1 MTQWLRACAAPADDP
16 SSVPSTHIGW
26 FTTACDS
33 QSRGPDGLSWF
44 SGHLY
49 SAFTSHLPPPNIHK
63 DKISLKQTNMCLGK
77 TSRRKHSFHNA
88 NCEDM
93 EGLPRFSDWE
103 NSIVAISSK
112 VSYTPDT
119 IRIEIRTLFFT
130 GKATSKLTS
139 KHGKPWV
146 VKNKSAEQKK

>member
-1 MTQWLRACAAPADDP
+1 MVKSLCCSCRRPKFGSQHPYWVVHNCLWFPIQGTWWSLVVFWAPVLSIHKP
-16 SSVPSTHIGW
+16 S
-26 FTTACDS
+26 
-33 QSRGPDGLSWF
+33 
-44 SGHLY
+44 
-49 SAFTSHLPPPNIHK
+49 PPPNIHK

-93 EGLPRFSDWE
+93 EGHPRFSDWE
-103 NSIVAISSK
+103 NSIVAVSSK
-112 VSYTPDT
+112 VSYAPDA

-146 VKNKSAEQKK
+146 VKNKRAEQKK